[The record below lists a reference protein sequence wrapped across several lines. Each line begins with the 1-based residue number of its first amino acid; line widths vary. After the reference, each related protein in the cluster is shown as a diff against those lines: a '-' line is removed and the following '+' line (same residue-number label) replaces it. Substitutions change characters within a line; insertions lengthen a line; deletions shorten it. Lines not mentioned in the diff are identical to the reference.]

1 MIKTGIDV
9 IQISRF
15 SQMKNIDLF
24 KKYAFTLRER
34 QYFNEKKN
42 PFPSIAAAFAAKE
55 AFAKYMGSGF
65 RGFGPRD
72 VEILHDEVGKP
83 YILFMRNPIN
93 ADVSLS
99 HSGDCAVAV
108 VCGEEYHIGRYADLI
123 KSYRSMLPRRRPS
136 MNKGDCGRV
145 LIIAG
150 SDGMAGAACL
160 CSQAAIRCGSGLVTL
175 AAPECI
181 QPVAAAKLT
190 EVMTYPLPCCNKILA
205 EGAAAKLEGKLSS
218 CDACAIGPG
227 LGKSDGA
234 REVLSAVLQNGAP
247 CVIDADGLN
256 ILAENTELLQNCKCE
271 VILTP
276 HPGEMARLTKKTIA
290 EIQDNRS
297 AAAAELAAKYRVYV
311 LLKGAGTVIAAPD
324 GELHI
329 NTSGNSGMAS
339 GGMGDVLTGVIASL
353 LGQGLSPFNAAALG
367 AFIHGFA
374 GDIAAEEKGEY
385 GLIASDLIEKL
396 PLALKELSRGRTAK
410 QY

>member
-83 YILFMRNPIN
+83 YILFMRKPIN

-108 VCGEEYHIGRYADLI
+108 VCGEEYYIGRYADLI

-256 ILAENTELLQNCKCE
+256 ILAENTELLQNRKCE

-290 EIQDNRS
+290 EIEADRS

-396 PLALKELSRGRTAK
+396 PLALKELSRGSTAK